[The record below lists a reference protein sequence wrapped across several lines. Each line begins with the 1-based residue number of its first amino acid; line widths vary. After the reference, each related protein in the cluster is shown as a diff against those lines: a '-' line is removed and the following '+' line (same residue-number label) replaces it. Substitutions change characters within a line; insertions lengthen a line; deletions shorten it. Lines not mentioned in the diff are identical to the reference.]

1 MDTIIKIAW
10 RDLWRN
16 KKRTFITM
24 GSIMLAVFLAMFMRS
39 MQIGSYNNMI
49 LAGVTEVGYLQ
60 VHDSG
65 YWNNKSINKSFVYTK
80 NLKKKIESVEN
91 VSNLI
96 PRLESFALGSFGNQT
111 KGIFLIGTNPEI
123 EDQQTHLSRK
133 IVKGRYLKKD
143 DTGILLAEKLA
154 KFLKADV
161 NDTIVI
167 LGQGYQGVTA
177 AGKYE
182 VVGILKFLAQEQDNK
197 MVYTSLSNA
206 QNMISPYVPD
216 ILSSLS
222 IMLDN
227 PNKMVKTQAE
237 LQKTLGNNYEVIT
250 WRTVLSEMVQT
261 IQGDNAGG
269 IIMLLILYI
278 VVGFGIFGTVLMMT
292 LERRRE
298 FAVMVSVGMR
308 RGKLSFV
315 ILIETLVIGFLG
327 VICGIIISL
336 PFLIYLHINPIP
348 VSGEI
353 ADMMIQYNMVPAIPF
368 SLQGYIFL
376 NQGFTVLILALI
388 ASLYPIFIINR
399 FKVLNAL
406 RG

>member
-16 KKRTFITM
+16 KRRTFITM
-24 GSIMLAVFLAMFMRS
+24 GSIMMAVFLAMFMRS
-39 MQIGSYNNMI
+39 MQIGSYDNMI

-60 VHDSG
+60 VYDSG
-65 YWNNKSINKSFVYTK
+65 YWNNKSINKSLVYT
-80 NLKKKIESVEN
+80 NALKKKINN
-91 VSNLI
+91 VKNISRII
-96 PRLESFALGSFGNQT
+96 PRLELFALGSFGNQT
-111 KGIFLIGTNPEI
+111 KGIFLIGTDPEI

-133 IVKGRYLKKD
+133 IVKGRYLKKND
-143 DTGILLAEKLA
+143 SGILLAEKLA

-167 LGQGYQGVTA
+167 LGQGYQGITA
-177 AGKYE
+177 AGKYK
-182 VVGILKFLAQEQDNK
+182 VVGILKFLAKDRNNK
-197 MVYTSLSNA
+197 MIYMGLSNA

-216 ILSSLS
+216 VLSSLS
-222 IMLDN
+222 IMLDK
-227 PNKMVKTQAE
+227 PNRMKKTRAE
-237 LQKTLGNNYEVIT
+237 LQKALGNDYEVIT
-250 WRTVLSEMVQT
+250 WRTILSEMVQT

-292 LERRRE
+292 LERKKE

-308 RGKLSFV
+308 RSKLSLV
-315 ILIETLVIGFLG
+315 MLIETFVIGLMG
-327 VICGIIISL
+327 VLSGIALSL
-336 PFLIYLHINPIP
+336 PLLVYLHYNPIG

-353 ADMMIQYNMVPAIPF
+353 ADMMIQYNMVPAMPA
-368 SLQGYIFL
+368 SLKSYIFI
-376 NQGFTVLILALI
+376 NQGITVLILALI
-388 ASLYPIFIINR
+388 ASLYPVIIINR
-399 FKVLNAL
+399 FKILRAL

>member
-1 MDTIIKIAW
+1 MNTIIKIAW

-65 YWNNKSINKSFVYTK
+65 YWNNKSINKSFVYTET
-80 NLKKKIESVEN
+80 LKKKIENVEN

-111 KGIFLIGTNPEI
+111 KGVFLVGTDPEI

-133 IVKGRYLKKD
+133 IVKGRYLKKN

-154 KFLKADV
+154 KFLKAGV

-222 IMLDN
+222 IMIDN
-227 PNKMVKTQAE
+227 PNKMIKTQAE
-237 LQKTLGNNYEVIT
+237 LQKTLGNNYEIIT
-250 WRTVLSEMVQT
+250 WRKVLSEMVQT

-327 VICGIIISL
+327 VLCGIVLSL

-368 SLQGYIFL
+368 SLKGFIFF
-376 NQGFTVLILALI
+376 NQGITVLILALA

-399 FKVLNAL
+399 FKVLSAL

>member
-80 NLKKKIESVEN
+80 NLKKKIESIEN

-133 IVKGRYLKKD
+133 IVKGRYLKKN

-154 KFLKADV
+154 KFLKAEV

-197 MVYTSLSNA
+197 MVYTSLTNA

-222 IMLDN
+222 IMLEN
-227 PNKMVKTQAE
+227 PKRMKSTQLE
-237 LQKTLGNNYEVIT
+237 LQKTLGGNYEVIT

-308 RGKLSFV
+308 RGKLSLV
-315 ILIETLVIGFLG
+315 ILLETLVIGLLG
-327 VICGIIISL
+327 VLCGIIVSL
-336 PFLIYLHINPIP
+336 PFLIYLHLNPIP

-368 SLQGYIFL
+368 SLKGYIFF
-376 NQGFTVLILALI
+376 NQGITVLILALA
-388 ASLYPIFIINR
+388 ASLYPILIISR

>member
-60 VHDSG
+60 VHDAG
-65 YWNNKSINKSFVYTK
+65 YWNNKSINKSFVYTET
-80 NLKKKIESVEN
+80 LKKKIENTEN
-91 VSNLI
+91 VSTLI
-96 PRLESFALGSFGNQT
+96 PRLESFALGSFVNQT
-111 KGIFLIGTNPEI
+111 KGVFVIGTNPEI

-133 IVKGRYLKKD
+133 IVKGRYLKKN

-154 KFLKADV
+154 KFLKAGV

-167 LGQGYQGVTA
+167 LGQGYQGITA
-177 AGKYE
+177 AGKYH
-182 VVGILKFLAQEQDNK
+182 VVGILKFLDQEQDNK
-197 MVYTSLSNA
+197 MVYMSLTNA

-222 IMLDN
+222 VMLDK
-227 PNKMVKTQAE
+227 PNRMKETQAE

-250 WRTVLSEMVQT
+250 WRKVLSEMVQT

-292 LERRRE
+292 LERKRE
-298 FAVMVSVGMR
+298 FAVMVSVGMQ
-308 RGKLSFV
+308 RGKLSLV
-315 ILIETLVIGFLG
+315 ILMETIVIGLLG
-327 VICGIIISL
+327 VLCGIAVSL
-336 PFLIYLHINPIP
+336 PFLIYLHFNPIG
-348 VSGEI
+348 VTGEI
-353 ADMMIQYNMVPAIPF
+353 ANMMIQYNMTPAIPF
-368 SLQGYIFL
+368 SLKGYIFF
-376 NQGFTVLILALI
+376 NQGITVLILALV
-388 ASLYPIFIINR
+388 ASLYPIIIISR
-399 FKVLNAL
+399 FKILSAL